1 MKRSVILTILLVL
14 FATTALATVVRP
26 TSVPQKLK
34 TALAYDGSNNIE
46 YVGKALSPC
55 NTNEEC
61 WQIAKLTYSGSNVTD
76 IKWAGGSFA
85 FVWAWDSRASYVY
98 S

>member
-1 MKRSVILTILLVL
+1 MKRLAL
-14 FATTALATVVRP
+14 FLISIFTCSLAIATVVRP
-26 TSVPQKLK
+26 TTVPQELK
-34 TALAYDGSNNIE
+34 TAMAYDGSSNLE

-55 NTNEEC
+55 ATSEAC

-76 IKWAGGSFA
+76 IKWAAGTYA
-85 FVWAWDSRASYVY
+85 FVNVWDSRTSYVY